1 MPQELEEK
9 AQHLMEETDSDSR
22 TRTYVGVMDGIL
34 TAVLVCFAI
43 FQVWANLTGTLGAVK
58 LRAAHVMVLL
68 PLAFLLYP
76 TYRKERRTRSWM
88 PAWDVLLSAAAI
100 FCFAYILRRYDS
112 LARTGRLNSTDVW
125 VGIVCLVLSFEAA
138 RRTSGNLAV
147 IALVFLSYFAV
158 WGRYVP
164 GVFGTAAF
172 PLKRIVKSL
181 VWDTI
186 GILGTGSG
194 VSATYIFIFVLFGA
208 FLKYSGF
215 SQFINDISLTLVG
228 RTPGGPAKVSV
239 IASAMMGMINGSA
252 IANVATTGTITI
264 PLMKKTGYRKEFAG
278 AVEAVASTGGQ
289 FTPPIM
295 GAVGFVMA
303 EFMAVSYTKVMLAA
317 AIPAVLYYV
326 SLLWSVHL
334 EAKRL
339 GLSGLS
345 PENIPK
351 AAQVLK
357 ARGHLLVPL
366 VVLLA
371 LMFYGYT
378 PLYAAIAAIFV
389 TVPVS
394 WLRRETRMTPGIILQ
409 AVVEGSR
416 SAVGVGVSCVIIGV
430 IIGSV
435 NMTSLGV
442 NFGNL
447 ILKVVGEGQLFLGGL
462 MVMVMSIILGMGV
475 PGVAA
480 YVIVYAVAVPVLRGV
495 GATEM
500 AANMFCLI
508 YACLSNITPPVAM
521 SSYVASGIAD
531 SDMTKTSL
539 IAIKLGIAGFIVP
552 FFFLDNP
559 VLLYGST
566 EGVALGTTVYS
577 FATAL
582 IGVLALAGGL
592 AGLPLQK
599 FGRGIT
605 ALRLF
610 GRGLLVAAGILF
622 ISPSLLTDGVALALI
637 ALQFVLNKAVL
648 SHAKPLASV

>member
-1 MPQELEEK
+1 MPQEIEEK
-9 AQHLMEETDSDSR
+9 AQQLMEETDSDSR
-22 TRTYVGVMDGIL
+22 TRIYVGVMDWIL
-34 TAVLVCFAI
+34 TVVLVGFAV

-58 LRAAHVMVLL
+58 LRAAHVMILL
-68 PLAFLLYP
+68 PLAFILYP
-76 TYRKERRTRSWM
+76 TFRKERRRRRWM
-88 PAWDVLLSAAAI
+88 PAWDILLSAAAV
-100 FCFAYILRRYDS
+100 FCFAYILRRYDA

-125 VGIVCLVLSFEAA
+125 VGIGCLVLSFEAA

-164 GVFGTAAF
+164 GMFGTAAF
-172 PLKRIVKSL
+172 PLKRVVKSL

-339 GLSGLS
+339 GLSGLA

-351 AAQVLK
+351 AAEVLK
-357 ARGHLLVPL
+357 SRGHLLIPL
-366 VVLLA
+366 VVLLV
-371 LMFYGYT
+371 LMFRGYT
-378 PLYAAIAAIFV
+378 PLFAAIVAIFV

-394 WLRRETRMTPGIILQ
+394 WFRRETRMTPEIILQ

-416 SAVGVGVSCVIIGV
+416 SAIGVGVSCVIIGV

-521 SSYVASGIAD
+521 SSYVASGIAE

-566 EGVALGTTVYS
+566 DGVALGTTLYS
-577 FATAL
+577 FATACM
-582 IGVLALAGGL
+582 GVLALASGL
-592 AGLPLQK
+592 AGLPLTK
-599 FGRGIT
+599 FSNSITTIRLLGRV
-605 ALRLF
+605 F
-610 GRGLLVAAGILF
+610 LVAAGILF
-622 ISPSLLTDGVALALI
+622 ISPSLLTDGIALVLI
-637 ALQFVLNKAVL
+637 SLQFVLDKVVL
-648 SHAKPLASV
+648 SRAEPLSPA